1 MTAGV
6 APRPIGLGVA
16 LVSLGLLT
24 TELSLT
30 RLFSVTIWYHFAFLA
45 ISVALFGTGAAALL
59 VHLVQHR
66 LPAERA
72 SVHLSRGCLALGVTT
87 AASAFVLLRFTPDMA
102 TSAEPRLASGATLDL
117 AITFV
122 AAAAPFFAGGFVISL
137 AMTRW
142 SRVIHSLYS
151 WDLAGAGLGCL
162 TVIPALFLLGAP
174 LTLVAAG
181 ALAAAAGILFAVSA
195 PPGSRPAPG
204 RVAILAATAL
214 ALAALAA
221 TGPLH
226 GMFEVRKA
234 KGIALDRLEIEYNGW
249 NSFSM
254 VTVIGGARFRGWG
267 MSPAFAGA
275 LPEQKTL
282 VIDMNAMTPLVR
294 WDGDPR
300 SARHALWDLSAFV
313 HHVRPGSP
321 PGRVC
326 VIGAG
331 GGRDVLAALAAGA
344 RHVTGVE
351 INPLIVDGVMRDRY
365 REWTGDLYDRDDVRV
380 VVDDGRGFVRR
391 SKDRFD
397 VIHLSMVDTS
407 AATAAGAYSLTE
419 NSLHTEEAFA
429 DYLEQLTQGGLLS
442 VSSPALPGLAGG
454 AALGA
459 LAWRAVRDAGGDP
472 SRQVAALET
481 AWIGRPGCRL
491 HNVIIKRTPFT
502 AGEIASIRGAA
513 ARLRFTV
520 SYVPGADT
528 PGPGAG
534 AEAWIP
540 RVLASR
546 TDAELAALLD
556 GLPLDI
562 TPATDD
568 RPFFFYQNRF
578 SDLAALVGMARP
590 GYLFGG
596 GLFILAKVALV
607 ATGMVL
613 LFLLLPVL
621 LSRRVL
627 AAGSGPAAA
636 DLAYVACLG
645 LGFMCV
651 EIALIQKFTL
661 FLGRP
666 TWTLAVVL
674 FVLLVGGA
682 AGSRLLGRLGPAR
695 RRRNLA
701 LGIGALVALLALCW
715 LAGLGD
721 ALLRAAAGFP
731 APARIALSTA
741 LLAPTGILLGMP
753 YPTGLAAVAARAGG
767 RIPWLWS
774 VNSATSV
781 LGSVTAVLVS
791 MHAGITATIGV
802 GVALYVSALLL
813 SRIVAREARS

>member
-1 MTAGV
+1 VNAGA
-6 APRPIGLGVA
+6 APRTVGLGVA
-16 LVSLGLLT
+16 LVSLCLLT
-24 TELSLT
+24 TELALT

-59 VHLVQHR
+59 VHLIQHR

-72 SVHLSRGCLALGVTT
+72 GVHLARGCLALGAVT
-87 AASAFVLLRFTPDMA
+87 AASAWLLLRFTPDMA

-117 AITFV
+117 VVTFV

-151 WDLAGAGLGCL
+151 FDLAGAGLGCL
-162 TVIPALFLLGAP
+162 TVIPALWLLGAP

-181 ALAAAAGILFAVSA
+181 ALACAAGLLFAPA
-195 PPGSRPAPG
+195 EQRGRGAAPG
-204 RVAILAATAL
+204 ILAL
-214 ALAALAA
+214 SLAALAA

-226 GMFEVRKA
+226 GLFEVRRA
-234 KGIALDRLEIEYNGW
+234 KGLDLHRLDIEYNGW

-254 VTVIGGARFRGWG
+254 VTVLGGARFRGWG
-267 MSPAFAGA
+267 MSPAFAGELSA
-275 LPEQKTL
+275 QKTL
-282 VIDMNAMTPLVR
+282 VIDMNAMTPLVG

-300 SARHALWDLSAFV
+300 SARHVLWDLSAFV
-313 HHVRPGSP
+313 HHVRPWSP
-321 PGRVC
+321 PRRVC

-344 RHVTGVE
+344 RRVTGVE
-351 INPLIVDGVMRDRY
+351 INPLIVDEVMRGRY
-365 REWTGDLYDRDDVRV
+365 RDWTGDLYGRADVDV

-391 SKDRFD
+391 STEPFD

-429 DYLEQLTQGGLLS
+429 DYLERLAPDGLLS
-442 VSSPALPGLAGG
+442 VSSPSLPGLAGG
-454 AALGA
+454 AALSA

-472 SRQVAALET
+472 ARQIAALST
-481 AWIGRPGCRL
+481 VWIGRPGCRL
-491 HNVIIKRTPFT
+491 HNIIVRKSPFE
-502 AGEIASIRGAA
+502 AAEVESIAAAA
-513 ARLRFTV
+513 ARLRFDV
-520 SYVPGADT
+520 SFL
-528 PGPGAG
+528 PGAG
-534 AEAWIP
+534 ARPDGAGGDDWIP
-540 RVLASR
+540 RILSARS
-546 TDAELAALLD
+546 DGELAGAVA
-556 GLPLDI
+556 GLPLDVA
-562 TPATDD
+562 PATDD
-568 RPFFFYQNRF
+568 RPFFFYQNRL
-578 SDLAALVGMARP
+578 SDLTALVGTARP

-607 ATGMVL
+607 AGAMVL

-621 LSRRVL
+621 VSRRAL

-661 FLGRP
+661 FLGQP

-682 AGSRLLGRLGPAR
+682 AGSRLFGRLAPGR
-695 RRRNLA
+695 RRRDLA
-701 LGIGALVALLALCW
+701 VALAALCLLLSICW
-715 LAGLGD
+715 LAHGGD
-721 ALLRAAAGFP
+721 ALLAAAAGSP
-731 APARIALSTA
+731 AAVRIALSAA
-741 LLAPTGILLGMP
+741 LLAPTGLLLGMP
-753 YPTGLAAVAARAGG
+753 YPAGLAAVAARAGT

-791 MHAGITATIGV
+791 MHSGITATIGV
-802 GVALYVSALLL
+802 GVALYLLALPL
-813 SRIVAREARS
+813 SRIVTREARP